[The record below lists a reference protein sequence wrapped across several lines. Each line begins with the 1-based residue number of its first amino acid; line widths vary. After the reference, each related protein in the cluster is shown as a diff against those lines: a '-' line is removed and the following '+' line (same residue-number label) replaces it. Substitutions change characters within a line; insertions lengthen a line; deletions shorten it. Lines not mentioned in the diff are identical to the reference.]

1 MRVGWLQDEPQR
13 LGGAELT
20 ASELRAVAPDGVKI
34 IDCPPG
40 EVAAGLDV
48 YVVQNCMLY
57 RPAEQPLDAPV
68 VRFVHDH
75 RGAGPIDANDASR
88 RIFYSPLQRDRVGLD
103 GIVLPAPID
112 VERFRPTRQIRRHRE
127 GAVTIGT
134 FGHMGKGQQLLC
146 EWAAQHGPLVV
157 YGNGP
162 LIPGGPGIDYRGP
175 LTPEQVPQTL
185 WNFATFVHLP
195 TEVEAFGR
203 GVAEAWAAEMELV
216 VNRNVGCLWWLQNE
230 PDAMASAAQR
240 FWDVVLDA

>member
-1 MRVGWLQDEPQR
+1 MQDDPSR

-20 ASELRAVAPDGVKI
+20 AKELRAAVPDGVEI
-34 IDCPPG
+34 VDCPPG
-40 EVAAGLDV
+40 DVAAGLDV
-48 YVVQNCMLY
+48 YAAHNCMLY
-57 RPAEQPLDAPV
+57 QPEEQPLDAPV

-75 RGAGPIDANDASR
+75 RGPGPIDADDASR
-88 RIFYSPLQRDRVGLD
+88 RIFYSPLQRERVGLD
-103 GIVLPAPID
+103 GLVLPPPID
-112 VERFRPTRQIRRHRE
+112 LERLRPTRQIRRHRE

-162 LIPGGPGIDYRGP
+162 LVPAGPGIDYRGP
-175 LTPEQVPQTL
+175 LDPERVPQTL

-203 GVAEAWAAEMELV
+203 GVAEAWASGMDLV
-216 VNRNVGCLWWLQNE
+216 VNGNVGALHCLTE
-230 PDAMASAAQR
+230 TPDAMATAAED
-240 FWDVVLDA
+240 FWRVVTGAV